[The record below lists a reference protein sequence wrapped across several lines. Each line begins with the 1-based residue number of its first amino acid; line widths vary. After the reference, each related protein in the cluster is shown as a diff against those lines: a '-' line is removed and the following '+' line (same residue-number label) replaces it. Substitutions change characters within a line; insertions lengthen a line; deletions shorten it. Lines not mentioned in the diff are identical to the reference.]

1 MSLHGGIP
9 GAIADDVR
17 RGERLEWWTL
27 AWMTSVV
34 AVMWLVMGSSQAM
47 KAAVIED
54 LLSLVPAIVF
64 LLSAHWERKHP
75 NARFPFGYRRANS
88 LAFLVAATALL
99 SVGGFLVY
107 ESVTTL
113 VRQEHPTVGGITLFG
128 HTIWLGWLMIAAL
141 AYSVVPP
148 MILGHLK
155 HPIATRIRDKVLHT
169 DALMQKADWQTGLA
183 GIAGIIGIG
192 LGWWWADATAALF
205 ISLSIIKDAVGALEK
220 AVAELLDG
228 TPRSLD
234 SNAVSEDAE
243 KLIAAL
249 KARFGDA
256 DVRLRETGRYI
267 AAEVDCAPPRVVPD
281 AAELMSEALAW
292 RLASLSF
299 RPTAEGPQHSVIPA
313 KAGISPSH
321 QDAALR
327 SRPSPG

>member
-9 GAIADDVR
+9 SAIADDVR
-17 RGERLEWWTL
+17 HGKRLEWWTL
-27 AWMTSVV
+27 GWMISVV
-34 AVMWLVMGSSQAM
+34 VVMWLVMGSSQAM

-54 LLSLVPAIVF
+54 VLSLVPAIVF
-64 LLSAHWERKHP
+64 LLSIHWERKHP
-75 NARFPFGYRRANS
+75 NPRFPFGYRRANS

-99 SVGGFLVY
+99 SVGGFLAY

-113 VRQEHPTVGGITLFG
+113 LRQEHPTVGGITLFG

-148 MILGHLK
+148 LILGHIK

-192 LGWWWADATAALF
+192 LGWWWADAAAALF
-205 ISLSIIKDAVGALEK
+205 ISLSIIKDAIGALEK

-234 SNAVSEDAE
+234 SNDPSEDSE
-243 KLIAAL
+243 RLTAAL
-249 KARFGDA
+249 KKRFGNVE
-256 DVRLRETGRYI
+256 VRLRETGRYI
-267 AAEVDCAPPRVVPD
+267 AAEVDCASPRVIPT
-281 AAELMSEALAW
+281 AEELMGKGLAW
-292 RLASLSF
+292 RLASLTF
-299 RPTAEGPQHSVIPA
+299 RPEPA
-313 KAGISPSH
+313 
-321 QDAALR
+321 DA
-327 SRPSPG
+327 PV

>member
-9 GAIADDVR
+9 RAIAADIR
-17 RGERLEWWTL
+17 RSERLEYWTL
-27 AWMTSVV
+27 GWMASVV
-34 AVMWLVMGSSQAM
+34 LVMWLVMGASQAM

-64 LLSAHWERKHP
+64 LLSVRWERQRP

-99 SVGGFLVY
+99 SVGGFLAY
-107 ESVTTL
+107 ESASTL
-113 VRQEHPTVGGITLFG
+113 VRQEHPSVGGLTLFG

-148 MILGHLK
+148 IILGRLK
-155 HPIATRIRDKVLHT
+155 QPVAERLRDKVLHT

-183 GIAGIIGIG
+183 GIAGIVGIG
-192 LGWWWADATAALF
+192 LGWWWADAAAALF
-205 ISLSIIKDAVGALEK
+205 ISLSIIKDAIGALDK

-228 TPRSLD
+228 TPRALG
-234 SNAVSEDAE
+234 SNALSDDA
-243 KLIAAL
+243 KQLIATL
-249 KARFGDA
+249 KTRFGKV

-267 AAEVDCAPPRVVPD
+267 AAEVDCPPPD
-281 AAELMSEALAW
+281 DIPTAVDLMGDDLAW

-299 RPTAEGPQHSVIPA
+299 RPEPG
-313 KAGISPSH
+313 
-321 QDAALR
+321 D
-327 SRPSPG
+327 PSP

>member
-9 GAIADDVR
+9 PAIAADVR

-27 AWMTSVV
+27 GWMGSVV
-34 AVMWLVMGSSQAM
+34 LVMWLVMGASQAM

-54 LLSLVPAIVF
+54 LLSLIPAIVF
-64 LLSAHWERKHP
+64 LLAAHWERRAP

-99 SVGGFLVY
+99 SVGAFLAY
-107 ESVTTL
+107 ESITTL
-113 VRQEHPTVGGITLFG
+113 LRQEHPTVGGITLFG
-128 HTIWLGWLMIAAL
+128 HTIWLGWLMLAAL

-148 MILGHLK
+148 MILGRLK
-155 HPIATRIRDKVLHT
+155 QPVAERIKDEVLHT

-183 GIAGIIGIG
+183 GIAGILGIG

-205 ISLSIIKDAVGALEK
+205 ISLSIGKDALGALEQ

-228 TPRSLD
+228 TPRALD
-234 SNAVSEDAE
+234 SNALSDDATA
-243 KLIAAL
+243 LIAAL
-249 KARFGDA
+249 KERFGDV

-267 AAEVDCAPPRVVPD
+267 AAEVDCPSPPRIPT
-281 AAELMSEALAW
+281 AMELMGSDAEW

-299 RPTAEGPQHSVIPA
+299 RPEPSDGPV
-313 KAGISPSH
+313 
-321 QDAALR
+321 
-327 SRPSPG
+327 

>member
-9 GAIADDVR
+9 AAIVDDVR

-34 AVMWLVMGSSQAM
+34 IVMGLVMGSSQAM

-64 LLSAHWERKHP
+64 LLSTHWERKQP
-75 NARFPFGYRRANS
+75 NRRFPFGYRRANS

-99 SVGGFLVY
+99 SVGAFLAY

-113 VRQEHPTVGGITLFG
+113 VHQEHPTVGGITLFG

-192 LGWWWADATAALF
+192 LGWWWADAAAALF
-205 ISLSIIKDAVGALEK
+205 ISLSIIKDAIGALEK

-228 TPRSLD
+228 TPRALD
-234 SNAVSEDAE
+234 SNDMSEDAE
-243 KLIAAL
+243 QLTEAL
-249 KARFGDA
+249 KKQFGDIE
-256 DVRLRETGRYI
+256 VRLRETGRYI
-267 AAEVDCAPPRVVPD
+267 AAEVDCAPPTVVPTAKD
-281 AAELMSEALAW
+281 LLGDELAW
-292 RLASLSF
+292 RLASLTF
-299 RPTAEGPQHSVIPA
+299 RPVATD
-313 KAGISPSH
+313 SPVN
-321 QDAALR
+321 
-327 SRPSPG
+327 

>member
-9 GAIADDVR
+9 AAIANDVR

-34 AVMWLVMGSSQAM
+34 IVMGLVMGSSQAM

-64 LLSAHWERKHP
+64 LLSTHSERKQP
-75 NARFPFGYRRANS
+75 NRRFPFGYRRANS

-99 SVGGFLVY
+99 SVGAFLAY

-141 AYSVVPP
+141 AYSIVPP

-192 LGWWWADATAALF
+192 FGLWWADAAAALF
-205 ISLSIIKDAVGALEK
+205 IALSIIKDAVGALEK

-228 TPRSLD
+228 TPRALD
-234 SNAVSEDAE
+234 SNDMSEDAE
-243 KLIAAL
+243 QLTAAL
-249 KARFGDA
+249 KKQFGEVE
-256 DVRLRETGRYI
+256 VRLRETGRYI
-267 AAEVDCAPPRVVPD
+267 AAEVDCAPPTVVPTAKD
-281 AAELMSEALAW
+281 LLGDELAW
-292 RLASLSF
+292 RLASLTF
-299 RPTAEGPQHSVIPA
+299 RPAA
-313 KAGISPSH
+313 ADSPVN
-321 QDAALR
+321 
-327 SRPSPG
+327 

>member
-9 GAIADDVR
+9 SAIADDVR
-17 RGERLEWWTL
+17 HGERLEWWTL
-27 AWMTSVV
+27 GWMISVV
-34 AVMWLVMGSSQAM
+34 VVMWLVMGSSQAM

-64 LLSAHWERKHP
+64 LLSIHWERKHP
-75 NARFPFGYRRANS
+75 NPRFPFGYRRANS

-99 SVGGFLVY
+99 SVGAFLAY

-141 AYSVVPP
+141 AYSVIPP
-148 MILGHLK
+148 LILGHIK
-155 HPIATRIRDKVLHT
+155 HPVATRIRDKVLHT

-192 LGWWWADATAALF
+192 LGWWWADAAAALF
-205 ISLSIIKDAVGALEK
+205 ISLSIIKDAIGALEK

-234 SNAVSEDAE
+234 SNDPSEDAE
-243 KLIAAL
+243 RLTAAL
-249 KARFGDA
+249 KMRFGNVE
-256 DVRLRETGRYI
+256 VRLRETGRYI
-267 AAEVDCAPPRVVPD
+267 AAEVDCASPSVIPT
-281 AAELMSEALAW
+281 AEELMGDGLAW
-292 RLASLSF
+292 RLASLTF
-299 RPTAEGPQHSVIPA
+299 RPEPA
-313 KAGISPSH
+313 DPS
-321 QDAALR
+321 A
-327 SRPSPG
+327 